1 MMATANSKIISRIRS
16 SVGSK
21 NRAGAILVVVRA
33 AVEISWSRRWPAVK
47 LAVSR
52 TPRAI
57 GRINRL
63 IDSMI
68 MRVGINKAGVP
79 SGNRC
84 AMDLVGCVR
93 RPVNT
98 VASQSGSARAMFTE
112 SWVVG
117 VNV

>member
-1 MMATANSKIISRIRS
+1 M
-16 SVGSK
+16 
-21 NRAGAILVVVRA
+21 
-33 AVEISWSRRWPAVK
+33 
-47 LAVSR
+47 AVSR

-57 GRINRL
+57 GRINKL
-63 IDSMI
+63 IDSI
-68 MRVGINKAGVP
+68 IIRAGINKVGVP

-93 RPVNT
+93 RPINT
-98 VASQSGSARAMFTE
+98 VANQSGSARAIFTE